1 MPMVVECMPGQ
12 SPYSLT
18 YSYFKAFQ
26 FNQPGSDFCSGG
38 GVREKLEAV
47 GKVCAAAVVIRCCV
61 VSGLPSGSKLTFP
74 LLGASE
80 CFSDI
85 YVLKISN
92 CLFI

>member
-1 MPMVVECMPGQ
+1 MPDQ
-12 SPYSLT
+12 SLYSLT

-26 FNQPGSDFCSGG
+26 FSQPGSDFCSGG
-38 GVREKLEAV
+38 GVRQKHEAV
-47 GKVCAAAVVIRCCV
+47 AKVCAAAVLIRCCV
-61 VSGLPSGSKLTFP
+61 VSGLPSCSELTFP

-85 YVLKISN
+85 YILKISN